1 MKHPLSPAVRKIVFS
16 LIPTVVSFAVMI
28 AALLAV
34 SAAWISRNEIVAA
47 GGAQVGLK
55 AQQLEFCYYDT
66 TSGRYVVLDET
77 LDLSSLLPLPGSVA
91 TVRFRV
97 RNLSADTL
105 ALTALGFAAPTAAE
119 EVPVV
124 HYAEDPLGGD
134 PILTDCYLS
143 TQLRVSYTAGTTP
156 PAPLPEAGD
165 MTTLS
170 NNAVTLF
177 YTGSISLASGAS
189 HEFVLTF
196 RFVNDGDQSVY
207 MGYAENGGVCAR
219 RFSASFVVTS
229 SRGSR
234 KRLPFHTAPARIPCN

>member
-1 MKHPLSPAVRKIVFS
+1 MKHPLNPAVRKIVFS

-34 SAAWISRNEIVAA
+34 SAAWLSRNEIVAA

-66 TSGRYVVLDET
+66 TSGQYVELDDT

-134 PILTDCYLS
+134 PIPTSYYYLS

-170 NNAVTLF
+170 YNAVTLF

-207 MGYAENGGVCAR
+207 TDFPGACQR
-219 RFSASFVVTS
+219 RLYASFLVTS
-229 SRGSR
+229 S
-234 KRLPFHTAPARIPCN
+234 